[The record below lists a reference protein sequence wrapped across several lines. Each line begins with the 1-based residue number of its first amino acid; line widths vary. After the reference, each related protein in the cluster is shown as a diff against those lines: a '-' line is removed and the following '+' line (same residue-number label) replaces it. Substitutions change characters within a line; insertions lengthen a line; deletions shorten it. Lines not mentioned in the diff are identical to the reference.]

1 MNRMYA
7 GDGSGQPLRIA
18 QVAPLYERVPPPLYG
33 GTERVVSYLTEE
45 LVRLGHDV
53 TLFASGDSETS
64 ARLVP
69 ACPRALWRDPDVRET
84 LPHHVR
90 LMELIFQDVG
100 RFDVIHFHSDYLHFP
115 LVRRHRCHSVTTLH
129 GMVHPHDLRALFDE
143 YDDVPLVS
151 ISNNQRSPIPDAN
164 WRGTVYHGLPRD
176 SFKFR
181 DERGAYLVYLGR
193 MSPEK
198 RVDRA
203 IDVARRSG
211 MPLKIAAKIYPEERH
226 YFDETLMPQIEAA
239 SSLVEFVGEIG
250 DSERDEILGRAAALL
265 FPIEWAEPF
274 GLVMIEALACGT
286 PVIAWR
292 RGSVPE
298 VLEDGVTGY
307 IVDSVDEAVTAAQ
320 RIDRLSR
327 TTCRNVFEQRFDAS
341 RMARDYVAIYRDML
355 ANNSTSQGAGKLAL

>member
-1 MNRMYA
+1 
-7 GDGSGQPLRIA
+7 
-18 QVAPLYERVPPPLYG
+18 
-33 GTERVVSYLTEE
+33 
-45 LVRLGHDV
+45 
-53 TLFASGDSETS
+53 
-64 ARLVP
+64 
-69 ACPRALWRDPDVRET
+69 
-84 LPHHVR
+84 
-90 LMELIFQDVG
+90 
-100 RFDVIHFHSDYLHFP
+100 
-115 LVRRHRCHSVTTLH
+115 
-129 GMVHPHDLRALFDE
+129 MVHPHDLRALFDE

-226 YFDETLMPQIEAA
+226 YFEETLAPLIEAA
-239 SSLVEFVGEIG
+239 PFVEFVGELG
-250 DSERDEILGRAAALL
+250 GPARDELLGRAAALV
-265 FPIEWAEPF
+265 FPIEWPEPF

-298 VLEDGVTGY
+298 VVDDGVTGY
-307 IVDSVDEAVTAAQ
+307 VVDGVDEAVRAVAGL
-320 RIDRLSR
+320 DRLSR
-327 TTCRNVFEQRFDAS
+327 TTCRRVFEQRFDAA
-341 RMARDYVAIYRDML
+341 RMARDYLDVYR
-355 ANNSTSQGAGKLAL
+355 GVVPPG